1 LQVNDA
7 LSLAGEG
14 FTNRGSIL
22 ANTLTVDLRGALE
35 NLDNGQLVARGN
47 AALAVGSLNNSGVL
61 AADKLDLRSGDTRNS
76 GTVQGAGS
84 LDITAQRL
92 DNQNSG
98 KLLSGGALR
107 VNSGATTNAGA
118 WQGKTIDADLAALA
132 NTGSINGIDRLTGRI
147 AGDLS
152 NGGQLWS
159 QGNLS
164 LEAAGLS
171 NTGKIIAKGLTLSG
185 ETLINNGLWQGAEGL
200 SIAGD
205 TLTTGANS
213 RTLAG
218 GLLSLNAGQLAT
230 GGTLQGQNAA
240 VTAGGWRHEG
250 SLLGLDGLNANVGG
264 ALNNSGDLLSHGGLE
279 INALTLTNTGSLLSE
294 GDMLLTGHSLDNRG
308 ALQGKNLTLNQ
319 MSVANA
325 GTAIGLESLTLEAS
339 QTLAARMLMAAPLMK
354 LVNGGQMLT
363 GGTLSV
369 NGGDITNAGAWQGQR
384 ILLAAQSL
392 QNSGAIQSADALQ
405 MTLAGNLAATAGSK
419 ITASGN
425 AVLDALSLSN
435 QGQWLAKNLTLKG
448 GSLSNGGEI
457 SGVNGLTVALGGA
470 FTQQQDKTLLTAGK
484 LTLEA
489 ASVDNRGRIQGAELD
504 VKSATLANN
513 GRLQGDNA
521 LTLNLTGE
529 LNNGVAGTILSQK
542 TLTVTTPSLI
552 NYGVLQGGTV
562 SRISGMNSAQND
574 GRILSGGELTF
585 SSGSLTNNGW
595 LQAGQLALNA
605 TTAIN
610 NGTLLAEQQ
619 GILAGNSLTNT
630 GMAQGGNLTVN
641 YQQLTNGGTV
651 LGSAG
656 LNVTADGVNH
666 QAAGKLF
673 SGGNLL
679 LTGTGLDQA
688 GQIVA
693 LGNLTLKL
701 TNAFTA
707 KNVLAAGNT
716 LSVSSS
722 GAITNNAVMQGQ
734 AVNLAAGGAL
744 TNNSQIT
751 TGSGASTLSGS
762 QIVLADT
769 GTLQAGGDITVN
781 SSGNITVN
789 GFTGTSAS
797 LTLNAVGS
805 LLNTALLY
813 AGNNMY
819 LLANSIKN
827 QRGDI
832 LAGNSLWMQRDM
844 AGNASAE
851 VVNTSGSIETQRG
864 DITVKTGHLLNTREG
879 LSVKEVTTAGA
890 SLPGLGDATL
900 KLHYSLLP
908 TGSYGYYKTEQYVE
922 NSGVCGGADGG
933 CPSWLETTYH
943 YAPFEE
949 YARQKFALSQ
959 TSVEVYSTG
968 GAGRIASGQHLNI
981 TAGTLENQASNI
993 LAAKNIMLQ
1002 GAQLSNQSWQS
1013 GTATDSLVYQYGTAP
1028 NQPLGYATNELPEN
1042 GLSNKNNNY
1051 NKYNQILSF
1060 YLVGRE
1066 TTQEPGEIYRSVIQA
1081 GGNVVAN
1088 FTSDISNTTTTAN
1101 TGGVSST
1108 ITAPSLNTLSNQSI
1122 GDGAQKQNLANA
1134 DKAVVGSPQWSD
1146 QLQNALQQINGGSG
1160 LDSAGG
1166 NLAGLD
1172 NYAVNGKDDASLG
1185 NAATLENG
1193 AVQGTGLKDPG
1204 NNTLKQHQGS
1214 GVDTSIYPLPSGNN
1228 GYFVTSTDPSSPY
1241 LIVTNPKLDGLGQLD
1256 QSLFGDLYKLT
1267 GMKPGSAPQETNSAY
1282 TDQNKFL
1289 GSSYFL
1295 DRLNLHPEYD
1305 YRFLGDAAFDTR
1317 YVNNA
1322 ILNQTGSRYI
1332 NGIGSDLEQMQY
1344 LMDNAAG
1351 AQQALG
1357 LQFGVSLTAGQI
1369 AALDHSILWWE
1380 AATINGQTVMIPK
1393 VYLSPKD
1400 VTVNNGS
1407 VIAGNNVSLSGGNI
1421 TNSGSTLSANNS
1433 LSLDS
1438 RNSISNLNGGL
1449 MNAGGNLQLSALGV
1463 INNIGSTISGKTV
1476 ALESLDGSIS
1486 NITLAETWS
1495 LDGGGKYGHA
1505 GLSGTTLGNTASI
1518 TALDSLSLS
1527 AGRDISITGANVAAG
1542 GNLLMD
1548 AWGDIA
1554 VTANQVTGSYSQS
1567 GFRGLEATSKGSVT
1581 QSGSTITAGGSL
1593 GMHAGNDLTLSASAV
1608 NAGGNATLVAGN
1620 DLNLNA
1626 AQTGES
1632 ASRGKSE
1639 THGTDIARTTV
1650 SSGGDLTLAAGRDI
1664 TSQAAGLAAEND
1676 VAMQAGRD
1684 VNLLAQE
1691 TTAGSSYTA
1700 KKKVEINESVRQ
1712 QGTEIASSGNTT
1724 IIAGRDLNAEAAQV
1738 TASGDIGVA
1747 AGRDVNLT
1755 TATESDYHYREET
1768 KTKKG
1773 FLKKTTTHTIDEESA
1788 TYEKGSSLSGNNV
1801 SVTAG
1806 NDVTVK
1812 GSSIIGDGDVALK
1825 AGHDVN
1831 VVAAT
1836 DEQSSYHLKEKKK
1849 SGLMGSGGIGFTIG
1863 TNSTRHQV
1871 NEDGTTQSQSV
1882 STVGSTGGNV
1892 SIIADSKAH
1901 ISGAD
1906 VIAAKNLNV
1915 VAGEIAVDPGND
1927 LLRRKETYEQKKSG
1941 LTLSVSSAI
1950 TDAAMAANNAIR
1962 RGGEMSD
1969 DRLKVLYG
1977 VKAAQDMWV
1986 AGSGAASVAGGA
1998 AGGDM
2003 NAVRVE
2009 LNVGSSKSTSTSE
2022 LKQNE
2027 VRGSTLTAG
2036 GDVNMVATGQNSTS
2050 GDLHITGSG
2059 VTGNNV
2065 TLVAQNDLLLDAASD
2080 NSEQKS
2086 SNNSSGWAAGVH
2098 VSVGKETGI
2107 GVQASGYQSKGG
2119 DDGKTTEYVN
2129 TRVNARDELSM
2140 SSGRDT
2146 VIAGAQALG
2155 DKITADVGRD
2165 LLVSSLQD
2173 TDDYTSWQKNVSGG
2187 ASFTFGTMTGSASLS
2202 ISNSK
2207 TKSEYASVGE
2217 QSGLFAGD
2225 KGFDITVGKHT
2236 QLDGAV
2242 IASTATADKNSLDTG
2257 TLGWRDINNSAEY
2270 SSDTKA
2276 IIGGYAG
2283 DKNGSGGG
2291 AIPIIGI
2298 GAHDDASGTT
2308 HSAIADG
2315 TITVRDKEN
2324 QQQDVADLSRDTDN
2338 ANGHIDKI
2346 FDKEKVQE
2354 QQELAGLFG
2363 QMANQAAGDVG
2374 AAMGWGEYSA
2384 EKAAIHGIIGALQAS
2399 LGGGNALAGGM
2410 AGLSSEAFGK
2420 MVMDYLS
2427 SHTSLG
2433 ESEKGAIV
2441 QWAAAV
2447 SGAAVGGVI
2456 AGTNGAQSGAAA
2468 SVDSVRNNFLKHVE
2482 SQRSSPNGWK
2492 SVKVMQTVSKVSERI
2507 WRKHRRRI
2515 LLNSKTVGIVV
2526 I

>member
-1 LQVNDA
+1 
-7 LSLAGEG
+7 
-14 FTNRGSIL
+14 
-22 ANTLTVDLRGALE
+22 
-35 NLDNGQLVARGN
+35 
-47 AALAVGSLNNSGVL
+47 
-61 AADKLDLRSGDTRNS
+61 
-76 GTVQGAGS
+76 
-84 LDITAQRL
+84 
-92 DNQNSG
+92 
-98 KLLSGGALR
+98 
-107 VNSGATTNAGA
+107 
-118 WQGKTIDADLAALA
+118 
-132 NTGSINGIDRLTGRI
+132 
-147 AGDLS
+147 
-152 NGGQLWS
+152 
-159 QGNLS
+159 
-164 LEAAGLS
+164 
-171 NTGKIIAKGLTLSG
+171 
-185 ETLINNGLWQGAEGL
+185 
-200 SIAGD
+200 
-205 TLTTGANS
+205 
-213 RTLAG
+213 
-218 GLLSLNAGQLAT
+218 
-230 GGTLQGQNAA
+230 
-240 VTAGGWRHEG
+240 
-250 SLLGLDGLNANVGG
+250 
-264 ALNNSGDLLSHGGLE
+264 
-279 INALTLTNTGSLLSE
+279 
-294 GDMLLTGHSLDNRG
+294 
-308 ALQGKNLTLNQ
+308 
-319 MSVANA
+319 
-325 GTAIGLESLTLEAS
+325 
-339 QTLAARMLMAAPLMK
+339 
-354 LVNGGQMLT
+354 
-363 GGTLSV
+363 
-369 NGGDITNAGAWQGQR
+369 
-384 ILLAAQSL
+384 
-392 QNSGAIQSADALQ
+392 
-405 MTLAGNLAATAGSK
+405 
-419 ITASGN
+419 
-425 AVLDALSLSN
+425 
-435 QGQWLAKNLTLKG
+435 
-448 GSLSNGGEI
+448 
-457 SGVNGLTVALGGA
+457 
-470 FTQQQDKTLLTAGK
+470 
-484 LTLEA
+484 
-489 ASVDNRGRIQGAELD
+489 
-504 VKSATLANN
+504 
-513 GRLQGDNA
+513 
-521 LTLNLTGE
+521 
-529 LNNGVAGTILSQK
+529 
-542 TLTVTTPSLI
+542 
-552 NYGVLQGGTV
+552 
-562 SRISGMNSAQND
+562 
-574 GRILSGGELTF
+574 
-585 SSGSLTNNGW
+585 
-595 LQAGQLALNA
+595 
-605 TTAIN
+605 
-610 NGTLLAEQQ
+610 
-619 GILAGNSLTNT
+619 
-630 GMAQGGNLTVN
+630 MAQGGNLTVN

-651 LGSAG
+651 LGSTG
-656 LNVTADGVNH
+656 LNVTADRVNH

-797 LTLNAVGS
+797 LTLNAVGN

-864 DITVKTGHLLNTREG
+864 DITVKTGHLLNTRDG

-908 TGSYGYYKTEQYVE
+908 SGSYGYYTTNHQEE
-922 NSGVCGGADGG
+922 ATHCGGADGG
-933 CPSWLETTYH
+933 CTIWDVTTYY

-1066 TTQEPGEIYRSVIQA
+1066 TTQAPGEIYRSVIQA

-1172 NYAVNGKDDASLG
+1172 NYAVNGKGDASLG

-1438 RNSISNLNGGL
+1438 RNSISNLNAGL
-1449 MNAGGNLQLSALGV
+1449 MQAGGGLQLSALGD

-1476 ALESLDGSIS
+1476 ALESLDGSIN

-1527 AGRDISITGANVAAG
+1527 AGRDIAITGANVAAG

-1593 GMHAGNDLTLSASAV
+1593 GMQAGNDLTLSASAV

-1626 AQTGES
+1626 AQTGEN

-1684 VNLLAQE
+1684 VNLMAEE

-1724 IIAGRDLNAEAAQV
+1724 IIAGRDVNSEAAQV

-1773 FLKKTTTHTIDEESA
+1773 FLSKKTTHTIEEDSA
-1788 TYEKGSSLSGNNV
+1788 TREAGTLLSGDNV
-1801 SVTAG
+1801 TVQAG
-1806 NDVTVK
+1806 NNLLVK
-1812 GSSIIGDGDVALK
+1812 GSSVVGDNTVALG
-1825 AGHDVN
+1825 AGNN
-1831 VVAAT
+1831 VDIVAAT
-1836 DEQSSYHLKEKKK
+1836 NTDSSWRFKEEKK
-1849 SGLMGSGGIGFTIG
+1849 SGLMGTGGIGITVG
-1863 TNSTRHQV
+1863 SSKSTHDLR
-1871 NEDGTTQSQSV
+1871 EAGTTQSQSF

-1892 SIIADSKAH
+1892 
-1901 ISGAD
+1901 
-1906 VIAAKNLNV
+1906 VIAAGNQAHIGGADLI
-1915 VAGEIAVDPGND
+1915 AGKDMSLSGSSVIIDPGHD
-1927 LLRRKETYEQKKSG
+1927 RRTRDETFEQKKSG
-1941 LTLSVSSAI
+1941 LTLALSGAVGGAINNAVNSAQDAKNESDGRLAALQATKSVLSGMQAGQAVAL
-1950 TDAAMAANNAIR
+1950 DAADSGNTENPSTNAIGVSASLTTQKSKSEQHVRSDEVTGSTLNVGNNLSITATGKNKGPNSGDIVIAGSQLKAGGDTVLDAKNDILLAGAANTQQTTGKNSSS
-1962 RGGEMSD
+1962 GG
-1969 DRLKVLYG
+1969 G
-1977 VKAAQDMWV
+1977 VGIGIGV
-1986 AGSGAASVAGGA
+1986 GSGGWGISVFANGNSAHGKDKGNGTDWTETTIDSGKTVTIKSGNDTVLDGALVNGNKIVADVGHDLLMRSQQDNNDYDSKQTSVAGG
-1998 AGGDM
+1998 G
-2003 NAVRVE
+2003 
-2009 LNVGSSKSTSTSE
+2009 
-2022 LKQNE
+2022 
-2027 VRGSTLTAG
+2027 
-2036 GDVNMVATGQNSTS
+2036 
-2050 GDLHITGSG
+2050 
-2059 VTGNNV
+2059 
-2065 TLVAQNDLLLDAASD
+2065 
-2080 NSEQKS
+2080 
-2086 SNNSSGWAAGVH
+2086 
-2098 VSVGKETGI
+2098 
-2107 GVQASGYQSKGG
+2107 
-2119 DDGKTTEYVN
+2119 
-2129 TRVNARDELSM
+2129 
-2140 SSGRDT
+2140 
-2146 VIAGAQALG
+2146 
-2155 DKITADVGRD
+2155 
-2165 LLVSSLQD
+2165 
-2173 TDDYTSWQKNVSGG
+2173 
-2187 ASFTFGTMTGSASLS
+2187 SFTFGSMSGSAYMSVS
-2202 ISNSK
+2202 QDK
-2207 TKSEYASVGE
+2207 MKSRFDSVAE
-2217 QSGLFAGD
+2217 QTGMFAGD
-2225 KGFDITVGKHT
+2225 GGFDITVGNHT

-2242 IASTATADKNSLDTG
+2242 IASTARADKNNLDTG
-2257 TLGWRDINNSAEY
+2257 TLGFSDIHNEA
-2270 SSDTKA
+2270 DFKTQHT
-2276 IIGGYAG
+2276 GGSFNTGGSIAG
-2283 DKNGSGGG
+2283 QFASNAANALLAGGG
-2291 AIPIIGI
+2291 NKGHAE
-2298 GAHDDASGTT
+2298 GTT
-2308 HSAIADG
+2308 QAAVADG
-2315 TITVRDKEN
+2315 TITIRDKNN
-2324 QQQDVADLSRDTDN
+2324 QKQDVADLSRDTEH
-2338 ANGHIDKI
+2338 ANDSISPI
-2346 FDKEKVQE
+2346 FDKEKEQKRLQE
-2354 QQELAGLFG
+2354 IQLIGEVGSQAADVARTQGDLAGR
-2363 QMANQAAGDVG
+2363 
-2374 AAMGWGEYSA
+2374 
-2384 EKAAIHGIIGALQAS
+2384 KAAKDPASLEEARQQLAKEGKPADDAAVAERAYNNASSFYGTGGVVQRGLQAVTGALT
-2399 LGGGNALAGGM
+2399 ALAGGGNL
-2410 AGLSSEAFGK
+2410 AGALAGASAPELANIIGHRSGLSDDEALIAHAVLGG
-2420 MVMDYLS
+2420 VVA
-2427 SHTSLG
+2427 SLQG
-2433 ESEKGAIV
+2433 NS
-2441 QWAAAV
+2441 AAA
-2447 SGAAVGGVI
+2447 GAAGALSGELAARAI
-2456 AGTNGAQSGAAA
+2456 KDQMFPGKSNSELSESDKQLISNLATLASGLAGNLASGNSAGTTAGAQAGKNAAENNSLSKEDEKRLGLRSIDIIDINPLFNGTAKVLDEDGEPKKGGGGKVSRPANMSPEGAGRNGAFREAKRQAGIPVTQNPSNVYPNRDKRDNLQPGLIYEFTVPKEGGGTKKVYIRDDAAGH
-2468 SVDSVRNNFLKHVE
+2468 SFGVNDPQNRGPHFNDPKGNHYDY
-2482 SQRSSPNGWK
+2482 
-2492 SVKVMQTVSKVSERI
+2492 
-2507 WRKHRRRI
+2507 
-2515 LLNSKTVGIVV
+2515 
-2526 I
+2526 